1 VQIVNGPE
9 VEADMSGSEINDEFL
24 EQFCFQLTAGEYG
37 RLKSQI
43 VTLDSAGEFDYPR
56 SQNATIE
63 HIFQK
68 GILTFSKSSTASGL
82 YLMKLQSNL
91 LRNIEEIEAELIA
104 DEITKGV

>member
-1 VQIVNGPE
+1 
-9 VEADMSGSEINDEFL
+9 MSGSEINDEFL

-37 RLKSQI
+37 RLRSQI
-43 VTLDSAGEFDYPR
+43 VTLDSAGEFDYSR

-63 HIFQK
+63 HSFQK
-68 GILTFSKSSTASGL
+68 ETLNISKSGTASGRHR
-82 YLMKLQSNL
+82 MKLRSNL